1 MFNFWGNP
9 ELCPKWLHHF
19 TLTAQ
24 CIRVLVSLYPHQNL
38 SKFYSSHPSGCQV
51 VSHLVYISLMTYDVK
66 HLFNIDHSN
75 CPMYSFLKNFFQN
88 SLLIFNLSCLF
99 IVRFWEFFI
108 CSGYQAFIR
117 CAVCKYLLLSCG
129 LSFQLFFLQCP
140 LKHKSLFWW
149 SPIFYSFFFIFLVML
164 MVSYL
169 RNYCLI

>member
-24 CIRVLVSLYPHQNL
+24 CIRVLVSLYLHQNL
-38 SKFYSSHPSGCQV
+38 SDKFYSSHPSGCQV

-129 LSFQLFFLQCP
+129 LSFQLFFYSV
-140 LKHKSLFWW
+140 HW
-149 SPIFYSFFFIFLVML
+149 STKVYFDEVQFFILSFLFFW
-164 MVSYL
+164 
-169 RNYCLI
+169 